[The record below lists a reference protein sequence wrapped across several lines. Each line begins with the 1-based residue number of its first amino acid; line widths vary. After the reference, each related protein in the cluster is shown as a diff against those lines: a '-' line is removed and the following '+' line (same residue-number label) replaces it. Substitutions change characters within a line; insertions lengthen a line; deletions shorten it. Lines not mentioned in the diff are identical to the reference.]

1 VEEKTPSVLLTTP
14 SWLLTQTAMHAQR
27 LVGEAFAAE
36 GARGYHFRLLAT
48 LMEFGPSSQAALGR
62 HTGIDRSDIVATV
75 NELATAGYVERSPDP
90 TDARRNIITLTPPG
104 HRRHQE
110 LEETVRQVQDQIFAP
125 LTPTERNTLTALLT
139 KLLDH
144 HTMT

>member
-1 VEEKTPSVLLTTP
+1 MDEKTPSVLLTTP

-27 LVGEAFAAE
+27 IVSEAFAAE
-36 GARGYHFRLLAT
+36 GARGYHVRLLAT

-75 NELATAGYVERSPDP
+75 NELAEAGYVERSPDP
-90 TDARRNIITLTPPG
+90 TDARRNIITLTPAG
-104 HRRHQE
+104 QARHKQ
-110 LEETVRQVQDQIFAP
+110 LGALVATIQDQIFAP

-139 KLLDH
+139 KLLTH
-144 HTMT
+144 HTSV